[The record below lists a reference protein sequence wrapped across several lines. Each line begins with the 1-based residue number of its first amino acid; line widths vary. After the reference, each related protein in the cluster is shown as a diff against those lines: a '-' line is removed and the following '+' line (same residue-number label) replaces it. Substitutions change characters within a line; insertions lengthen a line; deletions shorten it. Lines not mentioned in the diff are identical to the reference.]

1 MTNEHINYGGIMS
14 NLAQIQ
20 VKKDDKT
27 YTVDIEK
34 VYDDG
39 GRFTIILP
47 GNYRIVN
54 KNGNYLDDIERDSP
68 GKLDELFETMC
79 DVDGSTY
86 FGFNIKD
93 LPDTITTFD
102 AIKKFMPTLIGMDY
116 VKILGRDLD
125 VLFHYYNPIF
135 STDLNN
141 CPTQR
146 IDLCRNEYNEI
157 IENLP
162 RLLNIVVNKYTV
174 LEKAKDNPELKKLM
188 KTHTELTIDDK
199 LKLDPSGKMKI
210 GIDEFGNLLDAFD
223 QFNIRERIDS
233 DIDLLFTI
241 LAKLSQLSAY
251 FAPED
256 RSYRYFIGDMIHRM
270 GGNSEIVNYNRNIM
284 NYSILTW
291 SIEGYPFNLK
301 SDRLYSIN
309 NCSNAN
315 KILGV
320 LGSLGNLQAFT
331 AALADM
337 DIKDFGERGIDEAAD
352 FENEIK
358 ALKQTLSVACIL
370 LGIKSELISID
381 KLNAG
386 VFTDRIVQRSDLRTS
401 RRTNKWPM
409 DY

>member
-1 MTNEHINYGGIMS
+1 MLSLE
-14 NLAQIQ
+14 
-20 VKKDDKT
+20 
-27 YTVDIEK
+27 TVRIP
-34 VYDDG
+34 
-39 GRFTIILP
+39 LP
-47 GNYRIVN
+47 
-54 KNGNYLDDIERDSP
+54 S
-68 GKLDELFETMC
+68 
-79 DVDGSTY
+79 
-86 FGFNIKD
+86 
-93 LPDTITTFD
+93 
-102 AIKKFMPTLIGMDY
+102 
-116 VKILGRDLD
+116 
-125 VLFHYYNPIF
+125 
-135 STDLNN
+135 
-141 CPTQR
+141 
-146 IDLCRNEYNEI
+146 
-157 IENLP
+157 
-162 RLLNIVVNKYTV
+162 
-174 LEKAKDNPELKKLM
+174 
-188 KTHTELTIDDK
+188 
-199 LKLDPSGKMKI
+199 
-210 GIDEFGNLLDAFD
+210 LDAYF
-223 QFNIRERIDS
+223 
-233 DIDLLFTI
+233 
-241 LAKLSQLSAY
+241 QLSAY

-284 NYSILTW
+284 NYSILQW

-301 SDRLYSIN
+301 SNRLYSIN

-358 ALKQTLSVACIL
+358 VLKQTLSVACIL